1 MLKTMT
7 ALSLGFLLAGA
18 SAANAGDPSRAF
30 MHKPHAHRAVHHEIV
45 DPRAWALAPAPIW
58 APARRPETNGLS
70 RDSGAPSVEWD
81 FRGGDVG
88 SSWEPYGW
96 GK

>member
-18 SAANAGDPSRAF
+18 SAANAGDPSRGF
-30 MHKPHAHRAVHHEIV
+30 MHKLHAHRAVHHETV
-45 DPRAWALAPAPIW
+45 NPRAWALAPAPIW
-58 APARRPETNGLS
+58 APARQPETNGLS

-96 GK
+96 AK